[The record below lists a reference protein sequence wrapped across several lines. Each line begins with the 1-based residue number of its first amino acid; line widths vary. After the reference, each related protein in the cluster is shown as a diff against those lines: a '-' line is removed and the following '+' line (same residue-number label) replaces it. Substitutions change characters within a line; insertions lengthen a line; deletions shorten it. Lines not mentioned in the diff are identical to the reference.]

1 MLNTLVI
8 FNNRQVKAI
17 EVASTP
23 NYPYISLDSLRQV
36 EQYLTPDI
44 EVVLKTKEGLVL
56 LNCLDNEED
65 RQAVQNLLKQEKE
78 EKEVSEKK
86 DKRKEFKITE
96 SEVMSTSEV
105 NLTIVSNDSYSQF
118 FELASSMVSNIH
130 REQEL
135 KELIIEKAALVEKL
149 VEELKKHQEEFEIV
163 KQVNSKFRE
172 FSQDTRL
179 ADTLQTLVKAS
190 EASEDEAE

>member
-65 RQAVQNLLKQEKE
+65 RQAVQNLLKQEKK

-179 ADTLQTLVKAS
+179 ANTLQTLVKAS